1 MKKFFP
7 DISVEDLESVV
18 ERYRNINAWCE
29 TPYFEEDGFNRLM
42 EIMQEASE
50 LDKIAPY
57 KVLVNN
63 EIVKEVLY

>member
-1 MKKFFP
+1 
-7 DISVEDLESVV
+7 
-18 ERYRNINAWCE
+18 
-29 TPYFEEDGFNRLM
+29 M